1 MHYGESMHMRQ
12 PLAAGELMLAMVS
25 LWFSTAVMVTVV
37 LQYGGEYDGIGQN
50 NVFARFENEAA

>member
-1 MHYGESMHMRQ
+1 MHMRQ

-50 NVFARFENEAA
+50 SVFERFENEAA